1 MVHRIMKK
9 VSCAPAIFFLFHSV
23 TSGQFALPRH
33 KQADENVV
41 QVTGP
46 GNYGSAVTTYM
57 LANDITRSVT
67 TIFWE
72 RMLHWILTDL
82 HLNMLMATISTF
94 PIHVLKKMIK
104 DGNFQRL
111 PVQMWSA
118 RQMFMF
124 LSPKKIMSLKKGDE
138 IILPMSGCLFQ
149 TAPILPCAMKIRLYV
164 DYELAKGAGS
174 ISIKNGIIESA
185 AGGIL
190 SGGEARNIRAFYG
203 SRKSIRLLK

>member
-1 MVHRIMKK
+1 LGKDVTLDINGFTLKYADGNYQHISH
-9 VSCAPAIFFLFHSV
+9 SCFEENDKGWKLSKAPGA
-23 TSGQFALPRH
+23 
-33 KQADENVV
+33 NVV
-41 QVTGP
+41 
-46 GNYGSAVTTYM
+46 
-57 LANDITRSVT
+57 
-67 TIFWE
+67 
-72 RMLHWILTDL
+72 
-82 HLNMLMATISTF
+82 STADV
-94 PIHVLKKMIK
+94 HV
-104 DGNFQRL
+104 
-111 PVQMWSA
+111 
-118 RQMFMF
+118 